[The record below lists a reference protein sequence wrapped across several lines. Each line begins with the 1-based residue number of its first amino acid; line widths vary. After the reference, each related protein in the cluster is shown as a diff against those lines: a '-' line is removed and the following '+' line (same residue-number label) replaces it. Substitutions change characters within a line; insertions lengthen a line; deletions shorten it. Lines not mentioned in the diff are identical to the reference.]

1 MFSVVT
7 LTMWR
12 APEVFQRA
20 LDGYI
25 AHNLVEEVILINNDV
40 SKTPDWPQLQHPKVK
55 VFNQRENIKVN
66 PGWNLGVALAKNEK
80 LCIAN
85 DDIEFDIRLFDK
97 IYSRVIPELGA
108 HGIITG
114 EAHFNQPPTTDGSI
128 SFKRWYP
135 GDIIHCFGQLMF
147 VHKANW
153 IPIRPELEIYFGDD
167 TIFHYHLYKGLDN
180 YLIYNINFYSPMA
193 ATTSDKSITAGAH
206 DRELPFYQEWASHH
220 PIDYNRFDR
229 AKRILIAI
237 PTNRNIEAETFKSIY
252 DLTIPAGYSTD
263 FQFFYGYQVDQVRNL
278 IAEWGKR
285 YDYLFCVDSD
295 IVLPKDTLV
304 KMLAADKD
312 IISGL
317 YIQRKPDQHTL
328 EIYRDNSYGGVSNIS
343 YNELRDK
350 NVVEVAACGMG
361 CCLINSQVL
370 LTMSYPHFV
379 YKSALNHADT
389 FSEDIYFCLQARRL
403 GFKVWADTSIHC
415 DHLGATRFVVH
426 KKTILEQIAEQDL
439 LPKEHV
445 EYLKTMK
452 INPKVV
458 YDIGACVLHWTRK
471 AKEVWP
477 GAKYFLFDATS
488 STKPFHERSG
498 HSWYNGVLTDI
509 DNKLVEF
516 YENLEHPGGNSYYM
530 ENSNSY
536 NETHK
541 RLKIGYTL
549 DTIVKNNDWPLPDL
563 IKMDVQGAEL
573 DILKGARTC
582 LNNCSDVILEAQH
595 VDYNIGAPKVQ
606 DIISY
611 MSTIGF
617 ELISNFTNGTV
628 DGDYHF
634 KKAKLNT

>member
-40 SKTPDWPQLQHPKVK
+40 SKTPDWSQLRHPKVK
-55 VFNQRENIKVN
+55 IFNQRENIKVN
-66 PGWNLGVALAKNEK
+66 PGWNLGVTLAKNDK

-97 IYSRVIPELGA
+97 IYGRVIPELGA

-229 AKRILIAI
+229 NKRILIAI

-252 DLTIPAGYSTD
+252 DLTVPAGYSTD

-350 NVVEVAACGMG
+350 GVVEVAACGMG

-370 LTMSYPHFV
+370 ITMSYPHFV

-415 DHLGATRFVVH
+415 DHLGSTRFVVH

-445 EYLKTMK
+445 QYLKNMSV
-452 INPKVV
+452 NPKVV

-471 AKEVWP
+471 AQEVWP
-477 GAKYFLFDATS
+477 GAQYFLFDATS

-498 HSWYNGVLTDI
+498 HSWYNGVLTDV

-516 YENLEHPGGNSYYM
+516 YENLDHPGGNSYYR
-530 ENSNSY
+530 ENSTAY
-536 NETHK
+536 TDEHK
-541 RLKIGYTL
+541 SLKIGYTL
-549 DTIVKNNDWPLPDL
+549 DTVVTNSSWPYPDL
-563 IKMDVQGAEL
+563 IKIDVQGAEI
-573 DILKGARTC
+573 DVLKGASNC
-582 LNNCSDVILEAQH
+582 LQHCKDIILEAQH
-595 VDYNIGAPKVQ
+595 IDYNIGAPKVNDVIQ
-606 DIISY
+606 YLS
-611 MSTIGF
+611 SIGF
-617 ELISNFTNGTV
+617 KLVSNFTSGTA

-634 KKAKLNT
+634 TKA